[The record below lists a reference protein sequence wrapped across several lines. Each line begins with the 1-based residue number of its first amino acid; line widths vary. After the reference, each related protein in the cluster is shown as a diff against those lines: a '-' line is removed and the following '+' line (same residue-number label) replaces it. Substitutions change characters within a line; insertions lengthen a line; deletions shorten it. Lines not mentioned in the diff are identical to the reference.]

1 VVQYLF
7 YLSAGKDEVKK
18 PRGIQMIFSEI
29 SIINGVSI
37 AVCWLLIISVSF
49 IGLKWLI
56 KEDSEKS

>member
-1 VVQYLF
+1 
-7 YLSAGKDEVKK
+7 
-18 PRGIQMIFSEI
+18 MIFSET

-56 KEDSEKS
+56 KEDSEKSGDNKKDEDIKNS